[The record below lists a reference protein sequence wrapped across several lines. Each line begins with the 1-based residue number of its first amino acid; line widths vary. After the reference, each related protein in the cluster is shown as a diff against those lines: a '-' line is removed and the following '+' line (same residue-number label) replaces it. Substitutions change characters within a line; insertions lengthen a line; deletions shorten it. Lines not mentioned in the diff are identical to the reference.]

1 MKVKASEKKASFPQE
16 HATHYTDNVD
26 MHLLSVGTDVV
37 NAGVD
42 FSQLLI
48 VSS

>member
-1 MKVKASEKKASFPQE
+1 VKIKKSEGKKSFPQE
-16 HATHYTDNVD
+16 HATHFTDNVD

-42 FSQLLI
+42 FGQLII